1 MPDNLHIGDAI
12 RLENR
17 CTLVATNT
25 PTDPTT
31 LMLEVKDPSGNVG
44 VYTYAAAE
52 ITRESVGVFYKDIT
66 FDEAGWWVYEW
77 HATGAVIAVEG
88 NKILVKAQLI

>member
-12 RLENR
+12 RLENT
-17 CTLVATNT
+17 CTVDGTK
-25 PTDPTT
+25 TDPTALT
-31 LMLEVKDPSGNVG
+31 LQVKDPSGNVDL
-44 VYTYAAAE
+44 YTYSLSE
-52 ITRESVGVFYKDIT
+52 ITRSSAGVFYKDIT